1 MIVVKIGGSI
11 VQGLHS
17 SILDD
22 FLELTK
28 KEKVVVVHGGG
39 NDVTSVANSMGKEQ
53 KFIISPEG
61 KRSRY
66 TDRDTSIIYTMV
78 MSGKINKN
86 ITALLSSKG
95 LLSVGITGIDGETI
109 LAERKKKLI
118 ILNEKGRKM
127 VIDGGYTGKVSKV
140 NPKLINILLENGYI
154 PLISPV
160 ALSAE
165 YEFLNIDGDR
175 AAANIAGALK
185 SDAIIFITNVNGLIL
200 EEKVVDHLTFEE
212 AKNLLPKIGPGM
224 EKKILAS
231 TEALTLGVKESIIAS
246 GSVKNPILSAL
257 SHNNC
262 TVITK

>member
-1 MIVVKIGGSI
+1 MIVIKIGGSI

-53 KFIISPEG
+53 KFIVSPEG

-109 LAERKKKLI
+109 IAERKKKLI

-154 PLISPV
+154 PVISPV

-175 AAANIAGALK
+175 AAANIAGTLK

-212 AKNLLPKIGPGM
+212 ANNLLPKIGPGM

>member
-1 MIVVKIGGSI
+1 MIVIKIGGSI

-53 KFIISPEG
+53 KFIVSPEG

-109 LAERKKKLI
+109 IAERKKKLI

-127 VIDGGYTGKVSKV
+127 VIDGGYTGKVSRV

-154 PLISPV
+154 PVISPV

-185 SDAIIFITNVNGLIL
+185 SDTIIFITNVNGLIL
-200 EEKVVDHLTFEE
+200 EEKVVDHLTLEE
-212 AKNLLPKIGPGM
+212 ANNLLPKIGPGM

-231 TEALTLGVKESIIAS
+231 TEALTLGVKESIISS

>member
-1 MIVVKIGGSI
+1 MIVIKIGGSI
-11 VQGLHS
+11 VQGLHP

-53 KFIISPEG
+53 KFIVSPEG

-86 ITALLSSKG
+86 ITTLLSSKG

-109 LAERKKKLI
+109 IAERKKKLI

-154 PLISPV
+154 PVISPV
-160 ALSAE
+160 ALSSE

-200 EEKVVDHLTFEE
+200 EEKVVSHLTYEE
-212 AKNLLPKIGPGM
+212 ANNLLPKIGPGM